1 MTRIVSIEEA
11 GNRFRDGMLIA
22 TTGGNDRSSM
32 ALTREIVRRGI
43 KDLTLVFTPAG
54 GLQGDMLI
62 GAGAVTAIDTG
73 SLTFGERGFAP
84 NYRRVAK
91 EGGIAA
97 LDST

>member
-1 MTRIVSIEEA
+1 MARLVSIEEA

-32 ALTREIVRRGI
+32 ALTREIVRRGV

-54 GLQGDMLI
+54 GINGDMLI
-62 GAGAVTAIDTG
+62 GAGAVASIDTG

-91 EGGIAA
+91 AGGIAA

>member
-11 GNRFRDGMLIA
+11 GNRFKDGMLIA
-22 TTGGNDRSSM
+22 TTGGNDQSSM

-43 KDLTLVFTPAG
+43 TDLTLVFTPAG
-54 GLQGDMLI
+54 GIQGDMLI
-62 GAGAVTAIDTG
+62 GAGAVKAIDTG

-91 EGGIAA
+91 AGGIAA

>member
-11 GNRFRDGMLIA
+11 GNRFKDGMLIA
-22 TTGGNDRSSM
+22 TTGNNDSSSM

-54 GLQGDMLI
+54 GIQGDMLI
-62 GAGAVTAIDTG
+62 GAGAVKAIDTG

-91 EGGIAA
+91 AGGIAA

>member
-1 MTRIVSIEEA
+1 MARIVSIEEA
-11 GNRFRDGMLIA
+11 GNRFKDGMLIA
-22 TTGGNDRSSM
+22 MTGGNDRASM

-43 KDLTLVFTPAG
+43 KDLNLVFTPAG
-54 GLQGDMLI
+54 GIQGDMLI
-62 GAGAVTAIDTG
+62 GAGAVASIDTG
-73 SLTFGERGFAP
+73 SLTFGERGLAP